1 MPLSKKTGKYVDL
14 LQLSECF
21 HKIITQ
27 TYMLVIVDGI
37 TVFKEENDPP
47 LTFKDM
53 HAQFRGVG
61 SYPYADAKI
70 RKLLIR
76 SFDF

>member
-1 MPLSKKTGKYVDL
+1 
-14 LQLSECF
+14 
-21 HKIITQ
+21 
-27 TYMLVIVDGI
+27 MLVIVDGT

-53 HAQFRGVG
+53 HAQFKGVS

>member
-1 MPLSKKTGKYVDL
+1 
-14 LQLSECF
+14 
-21 HKIITQ
+21 
-27 TYMLVIVDGI
+27 MLVIVDGT

-53 HAQFRGVG
+53 HAQFKGVG

-70 RKLLIR
+70 RKLLLR